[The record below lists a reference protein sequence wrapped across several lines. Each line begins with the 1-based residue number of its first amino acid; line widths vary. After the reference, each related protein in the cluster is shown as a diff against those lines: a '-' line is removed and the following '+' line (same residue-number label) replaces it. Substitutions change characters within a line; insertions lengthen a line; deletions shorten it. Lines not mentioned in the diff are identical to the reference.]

1 MLIRVFWTTLF
12 LSLVGSI
19 IPSQALCVKLELHWK
34 QIATQCFQQYVKLG
48 NEFNADL
55 ADLYSPKAMIKN
67 TRIYPDG
74 TEKISRLPAEEYK
87 TLIRNSVMLA
97 KERKDLNE
105 FTGTQYS
112 LEKNRVSIKTKRYS
126 VLKKYTSPLIL
137 LIGIEANERCII
149 FEELSVSKP

>member
-1 MLIRVFWTTLF
+1 
-12 LSLVGSI
+12 
-19 IPSQALCVKLELHWK
+19 
-34 QIATQCFQQYVKLG
+34 
-48 NEFNADL
+48 
-55 ADLYSPKAMIKN
+55 MIKN

>member
-1 MLIRVFWTTLF
+1 MIIRVFWTSLF
-12 LSLVGSI
+12 LSLVGLI
-19 IPSQALCVKLELHWK
+19 IPSQAISVKPELHWK
-34 QIATQCFQQYVKLG
+34 QIATQCFQEYVKLG

-55 ADLYSPKAMIKN
+55 ADLYSPEALIKN

-74 TEKISRLPAEEYK
+74 TEKILRLPAEEYK